1 MVITEYTVFADI
13 KYSKYNFLLVFLFVF
28 SMNYK
33 TILAYIYFTLRII
46 LCWCIFDIV
55 YFSLIVI
62 LCHPILPLQERE
74 PKGVVVEDEIT
85 NPSIIPFNRVEEDRI
100 KKRLMEEERQR
111 EYQQMKAKVSCSLV
125 TQLLSDL
132 CTCM

>member
-1 MVITEYTVFADI
+1 M
-13 KYSKYNFLLVFLFVF
+13 LVH
-28 SMNYK
+28 
-33 TILAYIYFTLRII
+33 
-46 LCWCIFDIV
+46 FDIV

-132 CTCM
+132 CMCM